1 MPPYM
6 RDTPACVTMAF
17 KWSRCSGKNVLST
30 SAPDAERQLWPEGY
44 AGWLGFPTAATTV
57 ISGSACHGRTNQ
69 DVSFASPQPI
79 CARNTI
85 SLVPRRDRGP
95 PRRTGFFPAGEFG
108 GRSAGAGVRLR
119 IAHFLQCLSLAGEQI
134 GQHDARRACD
144 GAAIQ
149 FRSVSSTR
157 PNPNS
162 GGHVC
167 DVEATLGGFRPLHGQ
182 VLRDA
187 EEGIRVRCSLG
198 IEIGRAS

>member
-6 RDTPACVTMAF
+6 RDSPASVTMAF

-57 ISGSACHGRTNQ
+57 ISGSA
-69 DVSFASPQPI
+69 
-79 CARNTI
+79 
-85 SLVPRRDRGP
+85 
-95 PRRTGFFPAGEFG
+95 
-108 GRSAGAGVRLR
+108 GAGVRLR
-119 IAHFLQCLSLAGEQI
+119 IDHFLQCLSPAGEQI
-134 GQHDARRACD
+134 GQHDDRRACD

-149 FRSVSSTR
+149 FQSVSSTR

-198 IEIGRAS
+198 IEPRLGNEAGCLLLPGRAGETFGKRQATRRGKT